1 MKPYNRNQ
9 DAKLTWHRPTNEEK
23 NMLKNFKPKLGPQK
37 PGSRRGGGGMN
48 LGFGKT
54 EPNKKPPM
62 PGGMPGPITAPG
74 MKPPSGPPGAGKPN
88 PWMPGARP
96 NPWKPGPK
104 PPGFG
109 RPKPK
114 DPLRD
119 RNWKYG
125 FQKALFGDQSVDP
138 RTHKNWQAKM
148 PSWMRSAV
156 QKGGADWRSHLDD
169 AGRGHAKNLQNRI
182 RNNVMQRQFGNRGRR
197 PPRPRPPRRGMRP
210 GMRPPRGRRRPPRPP
225 RGRRGGFRPP
235 HPGLR
240 RGTYQGGVT
249 QLPGPAV
256 PYNPIDLQGMG
267 RAEIGRLGLGADRL

>member
-37 PGSRRGGGGMN
+37 PGSRRQGPPGHH
-48 LGFGKT
+48 GFDKT
-54 EPNKKPPM
+54 EPYKKPSM

-74 MKPPSGPPGAGKPN
+74 MKPPSGPPTGPPGAGKKPN
-88 PWMPGARP
+88 PWNRG
-96 NPWKPGPK
+96 GI
-104 PPGFG
+104 PPEFG

-182 RNNVMQRQFGNRGRR
+182 RSNVMQRQFGNRGRR
-197 PPRPRPPRRGMRP
+197 PPRPRPPRPGMRP
-210 GMRPPRGRRRPPRPP
+210 GRRPPRGRRRPP

-235 HPGLR
+235 FHNYLPGGRGALPGR
-240 RGTYQGGVT
+240 RP
-249 QLPGPAV
+249 QLPGPEV
-256 PYNPIDLQGMG
+256 PHNPVDFQGMG
-267 RAEIGRLGLGADRL
+267 RAEIGRRIDAQNRF